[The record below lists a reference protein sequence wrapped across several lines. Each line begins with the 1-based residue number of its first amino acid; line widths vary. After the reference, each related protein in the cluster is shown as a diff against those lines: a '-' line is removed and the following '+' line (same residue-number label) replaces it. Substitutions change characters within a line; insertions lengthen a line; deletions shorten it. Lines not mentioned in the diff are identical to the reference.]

1 MGRKKKT
8 ASLQLSD
15 AAKEDKAS
23 NASSEMKTGVDTLH
37 PQAKEAMS
45 VEKNSRAGA
54 VVVRRST
61 RIKSLTPSTNSPEV
75 ERVLEHVDLVEEEK
89 ELEPTVQR
97 GSNPLVEEE
106 KEQEPEVQ
114 PVSNL
119 LVEEEKEQEPEVQP
133 GSNPPEGP
141 IRSLEEKLD
150 YLVEAVDYFKSK
162 LHKRVEVTVP
172 SPDISYKSMYI
183 SSQKQI
189 ESLMDEQLKLVKKLE
204 FARGKI
210 AAYEEMKVAVGGQ
223 KEFVLVSELAKAA
236 GVATG
241 SDVTASLSLK
251 ADQKSSPSP
260 PPKAVQKSGRGQKRA
275 RC

>member
-162 LHKRVEVTVP
+162 
-172 SPDISYKSMYI
+172 
-183 SSQKQI
+183 I